1 MMTNE
6 WIDVSV
12 TLRTGMVHW
21 PDNPPVLIERTQD
34 IGLGDVANVSKI
46 SMGAHT
52 GTHMDAPLHFF
63 HKGKGIHSM
72 PLSVGIGQARV
83 IEIHDPESIKLE
95 ELRPHQIQRGERVL
109 FKTRNS
115 PRCWGTDDFVEDFV
129 YISQEAAR
137 YLAAQQV
144 QIVGI
149 DYLSVG
155 GFTKDGVETHHAL
168 LEAGIWLIEGLN
180 LTNIAPGISE
190 LICLPLKIE
199 DADGAPARAILR
211 SVEST
216 AK

>member
-1 MMTNE
+1 MG
-6 WIDVSV
+6 DYASV
-12 TLRTGMVHW
+12 
-21 PDNPPVLIERTQD
+21 
-34 IGLGDVANVSKI
+34 
-46 SMGAHT
+46 
-52 GTHMDAPLHFF
+52 PL
-63 HKGKGIHSM
+63 
-72 PLSVGIGQARV
+72 LSVGMGQPRV
-83 IEIHDPESIKLE
+83 IEIHDPESIKPE

-115 PRCWGTDDFVEDFV
+115 LRCWQTDDFVEDFV

-144 QIVGI
+144 QLVGI

-168 LEAGIWLIEGLN
+168 LEADIWLIEGLN
-180 LTNIAPGISE
+180 LTNIAPGIYE

-211 SVEST
+211 PVEST